1 MSRPAHEL
9 WPPLGLIRSTFVPD
23 EGMAVAAAS
32 DTSAMTG
39 PGAGMRSAAAPAAEA
54 DAQDLLLPLAE
65 LARRREAVAARAFP
79 ARWAPGRLV
88 SVLHEGRLLGVLL
101 DKCVQGELWQGW
113 LAASET
119 DWAGA
124 FDVLLE
130 PEDEPFE
137 PMFGLIQTWNALTL
151 RQTPQLCARVLGE
164 VSATRLAAIRAVH
177 DEWAAALPLA
187 IEPEPGR
194 IALRTAGGVFPVLSG
209 TPLGSDDPRADYQ
222 ALYREVARPLAAAST
237 AAQPLSPPSALKSAP
252 GDVGGGLLDRLRGWF
267 AADRLVR
274 PAFAVLA
281 LVVVVQNVGL
291 FGARPDDEEVRFR
304 SPPALP
310 AAVSAP
316 ELLVQW
322 KPGVRMDET
331 GPLLRSIPAELVG
344 GPDAQGRWRVR
355 LADPV
360 GGMALLSASPLVES
374 VAPPSGN
381 AP

>member
-9 WPPLGLIRSTFVPD
+9 WPPLGLIRSTFVPE
-23 EGMAVAAAS
+23 EGVAVAAAS
-32 DTSAMTG
+32 DTRAMTG

-54 DAQDLLLPLAE
+54 DAPDLLLPLAE
-65 LARRREAVAARAFP
+65 LARRRDAVAARAFP

-88 SVLHEGRLLGVLL
+88 SVLHEGRLIGVLL

-209 TPLGSDDPRADYQ
+209 TPLGSDDPR
-222 ALYREVARPLAAAST
+222 
-237 AAQPLSPPSALKSAP
+237 
-252 GDVGGGLLDRLRGWF
+252 
-267 AADRLVR
+267 
-274 PAFAVLA
+274 
-281 LVVVVQNVGL
+281 
-291 FGARPDDEEVRFR
+291 
-304 SPPALP
+304 
-310 AAVSAP
+310 
-316 ELLVQW
+316 
-322 KPGVRMDET
+322 
-331 GPLLRSIPAELVG
+331 
-344 GPDAQGRWRVR
+344 
-355 LADPV
+355 
-360 GGMALLSASPLVES
+360 
-374 VAPPSGN
+374 
-381 AP
+381 